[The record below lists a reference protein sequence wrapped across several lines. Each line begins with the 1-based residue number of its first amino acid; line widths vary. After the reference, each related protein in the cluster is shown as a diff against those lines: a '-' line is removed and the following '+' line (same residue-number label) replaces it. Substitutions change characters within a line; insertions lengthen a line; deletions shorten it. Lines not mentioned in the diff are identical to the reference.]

1 MDASLTNL
9 TGIRNF
15 SSLTRNRG
23 RQSITNVRR
32 ETDLAVHQSGDTDTN
47 ATTLQSQSQVAGARQ
62 AQFSTDS
69 YTASGFNR
77 QTRDQSLLVQPLSRD
92 SQQGRRGRRL
102 KDPDRPLPSISSAE
116 ELEGILKR
124 IGETNKDLQSEF
136 RTLDHLMV
144 GLQEQLDNFDSDD
157 YKDAFLDSTLVRIDS
172 LIVNLERLL
181 PRVGVR
187 DQLVIELQNQL
198 ARYSQFSSKKPSD
211 TTIDSQLTQSEGF
224 LLSADRAEQAGVVQP
239 KTVIGGTNSLAL
251 AVDATSTTITLNH
264 SPTEFPN
271 SGVAY
276 IGNERISYTGKDN
289 TNNQLTGVARGHGTR
304 PSSHSASEQVMTEQQ
319 ALTSSM
325 AGTVNGASQENRM
338 AASNE
343 LRLLDREFGDYR
355 HIDALITD
363 IGNYDPDQPKNQS
376 KLDLDTLESRDKLV
390 SRIGLVDRLLL
401 ELRDVPLTQPTPTD
415 PLKKEPVVPT
425 SLNLDHVLADDSILT
440 YSESLGSRLGILD
453 QQLEELSS
461 ITFPTAGE
469 VPITFEGPDRR
480 PAIDSSSRVQL
491 GNPIGIRI
499 TQDSD
504 IVEGAE
510 FMQRRGGVHPFQIG
524 AMRLGGGRTGGMVIE
539 RQPLASEGFQ
549 QFAKNNTGLLTN
561 NYT

>member
-32 ETDLAVHQSGDTDTN
+32 EADLAVHQSGDTDTN

-198 ARYSQFSSKKPSD
+198 ARYGQFSSKKPSD

-343 LRLLDREFGDYR
+343 LRLLDQEFGDYR
-355 HIDALITD
+355 QIDALITD

-376 KLDLDTLESRDKLV
+376 KLDLDTLESR
-390 SRIGLVDRLLL
+390 
-401 ELRDVPLTQPTPTD
+401 ET
-415 PLKKEPVVPT
+415 
-425 SLNLDHVLADDSILT
+425 
-440 YSESLGSRLGILD
+440 
-453 QQLEELSS
+453 
-461 ITFPTAGE
+461 
-469 VPITFEGPDRR
+469 GP
-480 PAIDSSSRVQL
+480 
-491 GNPIGIRI
+491 
-499 TQDSD
+499 
-504 IVEGAE
+504 
-510 FMQRRGGVHPFQIG
+510 
-524 AMRLGGGRTGGMVIE
+524 
-539 RQPLASEGFQ
+539 
-549 QFAKNNTGLLTN
+549 
-561 NYT
+561 